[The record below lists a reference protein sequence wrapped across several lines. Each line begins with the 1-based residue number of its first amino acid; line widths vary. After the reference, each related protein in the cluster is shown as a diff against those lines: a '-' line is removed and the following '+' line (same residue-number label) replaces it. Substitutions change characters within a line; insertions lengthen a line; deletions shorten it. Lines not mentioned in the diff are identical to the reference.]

1 MALTGDEALQKKT
14 LAHLDTARE
23 GMQNET
29 KTKKFF
35 KMERA
40 TVSCGTTSSRLDL

>member
-29 KTKKFF
+29 KKFF